1 MNTWNLA
8 QLYRWLLIYNGYRL
22 INLGHILLFS
32 QFSSVQFSSSVMSDS
47 LWPMDCKHTR
57 PPCPSSTPGVYSNS
71 CSFSWW
77 TNHLIQPS
85 NHPTISS
92 TVIPFPS
99 SFKFFPASEPLQKSQ
114 LFPSGVHSIRVSAS
128 ASVLLMNIQDWCP
141 SGWTGRISLQSKG
154 LSRVFSS
161 TTVQKHQFFD
171 AQLSL

>member
-8 QLYRWLLIYNGYRL
+8 QLYRWLLIYNGYGL

-57 PPCPSSTPGVYSNS
+57 PPCPSSSPGVYSNS

-77 TNHLIQPS
+77 C
-85 NHPTISS
+85 HPTISS

-114 LFPSGVHSIRVSAS
+114 LFPPGVHSIRVSAS
-128 ASVLLMNIQDWCP
+128 ASVPLMNIQSWFLL
-141 SGWTGRISLQSKG
+141 GLTGLISL
-154 LSRVFSS
+154 RVFAN
-161 TTVQKHQFFD
+161 TTIQKHQFFG
-171 AQLSL
+171 SWYGPNRSRRY